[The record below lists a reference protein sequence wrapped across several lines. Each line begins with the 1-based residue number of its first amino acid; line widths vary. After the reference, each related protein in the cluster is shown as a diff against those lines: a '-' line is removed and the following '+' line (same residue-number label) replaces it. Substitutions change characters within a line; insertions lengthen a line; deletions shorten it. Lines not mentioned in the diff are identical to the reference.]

1 MQYIILKDIYD
12 TPDLSRN
19 TTALGVYNSKRTIN
33 KIYKHIHTSPPP
45 PHMQHT
51 IKYYMHRKEDMP
63 DAQRQKMFI
72 IQPTDARTIL
82 NDQYNTAPSLIAYCV
97 VENRLAD
104 GKSNFFLPCVY
115 GRQSLENK
123 SDFYIHC
130 KCALYN
136 GRRDSSFSIETGCV
150 RNCYLIWCNT
160 WSVLCS

>member
-1 MQYIILKDIYD
+1 
-12 TPDLSRN
+12 
-19 TTALGVYNSKRTIN
+19 
-33 KIYKHIHTSPPP
+33 
-45 PHMQHT
+45 
-51 IKYYMHRKEDMP
+51 MP

-123 SDFYIHC
+123 SDFHIYC

-150 RNCYLIWCNT
+150 RNCYLI
-160 WSVLCS
+160 